1 MAEGRIHELY
11 PENSHVV
18 YRYEEISIADRNS
31 LVEQGQDRAVRQRFW
46 HIHSGDIVFDVGAGF
61 GTYTLCALARGAA
74 FVYAFEY
81 NPNVMR
87 CLRANLSRNQHLQA
101 VEKCST
107 SSWRVDDNQHSLD
120 KFVEAMSS
128 PLPRLSWIKIDTGDR
143 AANVNVLQGARKT
156 IQLYHP
162 NVLIQGLREDV
173 AWLSEYG
180 NILYSE
186 ETGHG
191 FTYFEKPK

>member
-1 MAEGRIHELY
+1 MAEGKIHEMY
-11 PENSHVV
+11 PENSHVH
-18 YRYEEISIADRNS
+18 YKYEEISINERNS
-31 LVEQGQDRAVRQRFW
+31 LAEQAQDIAVRQRFW
-46 HIHSGDIVFDVGAGF
+46 HIHSGDIVFDIGAGF

-74 FVYAFEY
+74 FVYAFET

-87 CLRANLSRNQHLQA
+87 ALRANLSRNQHLNA

-107 SSWRVDDNQHSLD
+107 CSWRVDDNPHSID
-120 KFVEAMSS
+120 RFVENMSA
-128 PLPRLSWIKIDTGDR
+128 PPPRLSWIKIDTGDR
-143 AANVNVLQGARKT
+143 AANINVLQGARKT
-156 IQLYHP
+156 VQQYHP
-162 NVLIQGLREDV
+162 NVLLQGLREDV

-191 FTYFEKPK
+191 FAVYEQPK